1 MKLPFVMPMD
11 ILRRRQG
18 YLDSLDKEF
27 WESTF
32 KWCPQCYGHYTV
44 LPDFGLRQG
53 RSQSWCKDCRN
64 SSEVKREALRRKYI
78 AAYPNDKANAK
89 RSQNFMRMR
98 LKHKRVR

>member
-1 MKLPFVMPMD
+1 MRLPFVMPMD

-27 WESTF
+27 WESDYRV
-32 KWCPQCYGHYTV
+32 CPQCARQMAI
-44 LPDFGLRQG
+44 LPYFGLRQG
-53 RSQSWCKDCRN
+53 RPQSWCTECRN
-64 SSEVKREALRRKYI
+64 DKQKARLALKIRYM
-78 AAYPNDKANAK
+78 AAHPNDKANAK